1 MPRKPQLI
9 IGLIIVS
16 ALSALSAGAQNPTRP
31 ATAPSAT
38 PAPAPAGSGSVHGT
52 INDAQ
57 SGLAIDHASVAVRS
71 KPANTIVAG
80 AIVSQSN
87 RFSIQGLHPGQY
99 TLRITSMGFA
109 PVTREIA
116 ITQAAPSVGLGTIK
130 LTRITVSLEQVQVS
144 AERSVVS
151 NEPDRTTYQSKQVA
165 PAASN
170 ASEVLENVPSVQVDA
185 DGTVSL
191 RGNTNV
197 VVQINGRP
205 SPLSGTQLG
214 SFLKS
219 LPAGVVERVEVI
231 PNPSAKYDPDGMVG
245 IINIALKQNTDLG
258 LSGGVDGSMGPQR
271 YNGSGRVGYQRGP
284 ITLFSTYGYN
294 SSRRNTGGIDNRIE
308 YDAVLEPS
316 AYMNQFIGGYQRNTG
331 NNFSTTVEYK
341 LNKRDVLT
349 NAIVLNRNT
358 SADVSTTGYADLDG
372 SGALLDRYDGLRDE
386 AGRGTMFD
394 YDATF
399 KRTLVP
405 KKHELTLDARFNR
418 SRNEDGTTAWRRDL
432 ASASDAPVLSDG
444 QIDRSAGTNEQLT
457 LQGDYTRPLGRM
469 KLESGV
475 KSTIRWLN
483 SDYAFVTDS
492 MNSGMWAPTALSN
505 GIRFSETVN
514 AVYGMLSG
522 TVGRAELQGGLRGEL
537 ADRKF
542 MLTTASQNVPY
553 RYASIFPSAN
563 ALYNLSAA
571 DQVKLSYSRRIRR
584 PGTQELNPFPVFFGA
599 QNVFFGNPQL
609 SPEYTDAVEF
619 GYTRSGSLGSVQI
632 NPFMRH
638 TTNALR
644 FVVNP
649 SDTVAGR
656 EVTSVTFR
664 NIATSDS
671 WGTDLVGSM
680 RLGSRLNGFAAVNV
694 FRMVTEGGASSVPS
708 TTTTTWSARTNASVQ
723 VLPTVTLQGSYFY
736 RAPMNFEGGRFL
748 SLQVATLTIRKKL
761 DGDNAAV
768 TLRMS
773 DPFNTQRFRVNGV
786 NGSVRQITER
796 DFGARAAYVGF
807 QYNYGRPPKIRQ
819 PEPTQQQGTPGFP

>member
-1 MPRKPQLI
+1 MRRNSLVLI
-9 IGLIIVS
+9 CLTIAS
-16 ALSALSAGAQNPTRP
+16 AVSAGAQNPVRP
-31 ATAPSAT
+31 ET
-38 PAPAPAGSGSVHGT
+38 PAPTATNGAVHGT
-52 INDAQ
+52 ITDAQ
-57 SGLAIDHASVAVRS
+57 GGASIDHASVAVRS

-87 RFSIQGLHPGQY
+87 KFNIQGLRPGEY
-99 TLRITSMGFA
+99 TLRVTSMGFA
-109 PVTREIA
+109 PATRELA
-116 ITQAAPSVGLGTIK
+116 ITQAAPTVDLGAIE

-144 AERSVVS
+144 AVRSAVS

-165 PAASN
+165 PAAAN

-245 IINIALKQNTDLG
+245 IINIVLKQNTDLG

-271 YNGSGRVGYQRGP
+271 YNGSGRVGYQSGP
-284 ITLFSTYGYN
+284 ISLFSTYGYN
-294 SSRRNTGGIDNRIE
+294 SSRRNTEGIDNRTL

-316 AYMNQFIGGYQRNTG
+316 AYMNQFIGGYQRNAG
-331 NNFSTTVEYK
+331 NNFTTTVEFK
-341 LNKRDVLT
+341 PNKRDVLT
-349 NAIVLNRNT
+349 NAIVLNTNT
-358 SADVSTTGYADLDG
+358 RADVSTTDYANLDG
-372 SGALLDRYDGLRDE
+372 GGSLLDRYDGLRDE
-386 AGRGTMFD
+386 NGRGTMVD

-405 KKHELTLDARFNR
+405 RKHELTLDARFNR
-418 SRNEDGTTAWRRDL
+418 SRDEDGTTAWRRDL
-432 ASASDAPVLSDG
+432 SSVSAAPALSDG
-444 QIDRSAGTNEQLT
+444 QLDRSVGVNKQLT

-469 KLESGV
+469 KLESGI
-475 KSTIRWLN
+475 KSTNRWLN
-483 SDYAFVTDS
+483 NDYTFVTDS
-492 MNSGMWAPTALSN
+492 MNTGMWAPTALSN
-505 GIRFSETVN
+505 GIRFTETVN
-514 AVYGMLSG
+514 AAYALLSR
-522 TVGRAELQGGLRGEL
+522 TLGRAELQGGLRGEL
-537 ADRKF
+537 ANREF
-542 MLTTASQNVPY
+542 TLSTSSQNVPY
-553 RYASIFPSAN
+553 RYASLFPSAN

-571 DQVKLSYSRRIRR
+571 DQLKLSYSRRIRR

-599 QNVFFGNPQL
+599 QNVFFGNPKL
-609 SPEYTDAVEF
+609 NPEYTDAVEL
-619 GYTRSGSLGSVQI
+619 GYTRSGSLGSVQL
-632 NPFMRH
+632 NPFVRH

-664 NIATSDS
+664 NIATSNS
-671 WGTDLVGSM
+671 WGTDLIGSM
-680 RLGSRLNGFAAVNV
+680 HIGSKVNGFAAVNV
-694 FRMVTEGGASSVPS
+694 FRMVTEGGASSIPS

-723 VLPTVTLQGSYFY
+723 VFPTVTLQGSYFY

-748 SLQVATLTIRKKL
+748 SMQTATLTVRKKI

-773 DPFNTQRFRVNGV
+773 DPFNTQRFRVYGLNGT
-786 NGSVRQITER
+786 VRQVTER
-796 DFGARAAYVGF
+796 NFGARAAYVGF
-807 QYNYGRPPKIRQ
+807 QYSYGKPPKVRQ
-819 PEPTQQQGTPGFP
+819 PEQNQQQGAPGFP

>member
-1 MPRKPQLI
+1 MRRNLLLFI
-9 IGLIIVS
+9 WLTIAS
-16 ALSALSAGAQNPTRP
+16 AVSAGAQNPARP
-31 ATAPSAT
+31 G
-38 PAPAPAGSGSVHGT
+38 APAPTAANGAVHGT
-52 INDAQ
+52 ITDAKD
-57 SGLAIDHASVAVRS
+57 SLPIDHASVAVRS
-71 KPANTIVAG
+71 KQANTIVAG
-80 AIVSQSN
+80 AIVNQSN
-87 RFSIQGLHPGQY
+87 KFNIQGLRPGQY
-99 TLRITSMGFA
+99 TLRVTSMGFA
-109 PVTREIA
+109 PATRELA
-116 ITQAAPSVGLGTIK
+116 ITQAAPTVDLGAIK
-130 LTRITVSLEQVQVS
+130 LTRITVSLEQVHVS
-144 AERSVVS
+144 ATRSAVS

-165 PAASN
+165 PAAAN

-245 IINIALKQNTDLG
+245 IINIVLKQNTDLG

-271 YNGSGRVGYQRGP
+271 YNGSGRVGYQSGP
-284 ITLFSTYGYN
+284 ISLFSTYGYN
-294 SSRRNTGGIDNRIE
+294 NSRRNTEGIDNRTQ
-308 YDAVLEPS
+308 YDAVLEPN
-316 AYMNQFIGGYQRNTG
+316 AYMNQFIGGYQRNAG
-331 NNFSTTVEYK
+331 NNFTTTVEYK

-349 NAIVLNRNT
+349 NAVVLNTNT
-358 SADVSTTGYADLDG
+358 SADVSTTDYANLDG
-372 SGALLDRYDGLRDE
+372 SGSLLDRYDGLRDQS
-386 AGRGTMFD
+386 GRGTMFD

-399 KRTLVP
+399 KRTFVP
-405 KKHELTLDARFNR
+405 RKHELTLDARFNR
-418 SRNEDGTTAWRRDL
+418 SRDEDGTIAWRRDL
-432 ASASDAPVLSDG
+432 ASAPAAPALSDG
-444 QIDRSAGTNEQLT
+444 QIDRSIGVNKQLT
-457 LQGDYTRPLGRM
+457 LQGDYTRPLGRL
-469 KLESGV
+469 KLESGI
-475 KSTIRWLN
+475 KSTNRWLN

-492 MNSGMWAPTALSN
+492 MNTGVWAPTALSN

-514 AVYGMLSG
+514 AAYGMLSG
-522 TVGRAELQGGLRGEL
+522 TLGRAELQGGLRGEL
-537 ADRKF
+537 ANREF
-542 MLTTASQNVPY
+542 TLTTSGQNVPY

-563 ALYNLSAA
+563 ALYNLSTA
-571 DQVKLSYSRRIRR
+571 DQLKLSYSRRIRR

-599 QNVFFGNPQL
+599 QNVFFGNPKVN
-609 SPEYTDAVEF
+609 PEYTDAVEL
-619 GYTRSGSLGSVQI
+619 GYTRSGSLGSVQL

-671 WGTDLVGSM
+671 WGTDLIGSM
-680 RLGSRLNGFAAVNV
+680 HIGSKVNGFAAVNV
-694 FRMVTEGGASSVPS
+694 FKMVTEGGASSIPS
-708 TTTTTWSARTNASVQ
+708 TTTTTWSARSNASVQ
-723 VLPTVTLQGSYFY
+723 VLPTVTLQGAYFY

-748 SLQVATLTIRKKL
+748 SMQMATLTVRKKL

-773 DPFNTQRFRVNGV
+773 DPFNTQRLRVYGV

-796 DFGARAAYVGF
+796 NFGARAAYVGF
-807 QYNYGRPPKIRQ
+807 QYSYGKPPKIRQ
-819 PEPTQQQGTPGFP
+819 PEQNQQQGTPGFP

>member
-1 MPRKPQLI
+1 MPRYPLLFTCLI
-9 IGLIIVS
+9 I
-16 ALSALSAGAQNPTRP
+16 AGATAPGPQNPTRP
-31 ATAPSAT
+31 AGTTAGTTAPAT
-38 PAPAPAGSGSVHGT
+38 GNGSVRGT
-52 INDAQ
+52 ITDAQ
-57 SGLAIDHASVAVRS
+57 SGLPVDHASVAVRR
-71 KPANTIVAG
+71 KQATAIVAG

-87 RFSIQGLHPGQY
+87 RFNIQGLRPGQY
-99 TLRITSMGFA
+99 TLRITSMGFS
-109 PVTREIA
+109 PVIRDID
-116 ITQAAPSVGLGTIK
+116 ITQAAPTMDLGAIK
-130 LTRITVSLEQVQVS
+130 LTRGTVSLEQVQVS
-144 AERSVVS
+144 AVRSAVS

-165 PAASN
+165 PAATN

-219 LPAGVVERVEVI
+219 LPAGVVDRVEVV

-258 LSGGVDGSMGPQR
+258 FSGGMDASMGPQR
-271 YNGSGRVGYQRGP
+271 YNGSGRVGYQNGP
-284 ITLFSTYGYN
+284 VTLFSTYGYN
-294 SSRRNTGGIDNRIE
+294 SARRNTQGIDNRTQ
-308 YDAVLEPS
+308 YDDALTAS
-316 AYMNQFIGGYQRNTG
+316 AYMNQFISGYQRNAG
-331 NNFSTTVEYK
+331 NNLTTTVEYK
-341 LNKRDVLT
+341 LNRRDVLT
-349 NAIVLNRNT
+349 NAVVVNNNT
-358 SADVSTTGYADLDG
+358 RADVSTTGYANLDG
-372 SGALLDRYDGLRDE
+372 SGSLLDRYDGLRDQG
-386 AGRGTMFD
+386 GRGTLFD
-394 YDATF
+394 YDLTF

-405 KKHELTLDARFNR
+405 RKHELTLDARFNR
-418 SRNEDGTTAWRRDL
+418 SRDEDGTTSWRRDA
-432 ASASDAPVLSDG
+432 ASASLIRSLSDG
-444 QIDRSAGTNEQLT
+444 QVDRSIGVNRQLT
-457 LQGDYTRPLGRM
+457 LQGDYTRPLGSM

-475 KSTIRWLN
+475 KSTRRWLDN
-483 SDYAFVTDS
+483 DYSFVTDS
-492 MNSGMWAPTALSN
+492 ADTGMWAPTALSN
-505 GIRFSETVN
+505 GIRFNETVN

-522 TVGRAELQGGLRGEL
+522 TLGRAELQGGLRGEL
-537 ADRKF
+537 ADRDF
-542 MLTTASQNVPY
+542 TLTTSGQNVPY
-553 RYASIFPSAN
+553 RYASLFPSAN
-563 ALYNLSAA
+563 ALYNVSAA

-599 QNVFFGNPQL
+599 QNVFFGNPKL
-609 SPEYTDAVEF
+609 NPEYTDAVEL
-619 GYTRSGSLGSVQI
+619 GYTRSGSFGSVQL
-632 NPFMRH
+632 NPFVRH

-671 WGTDLVGSM
+671 WGTDLIGSM
-680 RLGSRLNGFAAVNV
+680 RLGSRVNGFAAVNV
-694 FRMVTEGGASSVPS
+694 FRMVTEGGASTVPS

-723 VLPTVTLQGSYFY
+723 VLPTITLQGSYFY

-748 SLQVATLTIRKKL
+748 SMQMATLTIRKKL

-773 DPFNTQRFRVNGV
+773 DPFNTQRFRVSGV

-796 DFGARAAYVGF
+796 NFGARAAYVGF
-807 QYNYGRPPKIRQ
+807 QYNYGRPPKVRQ
-819 PEPTQQQGTPGFP
+819 PEQNQQQGTPGFP